1 MNESASSTDD
11 ADMPPDIPDFDLIRR
26 IGEGGFG
33 EVWLATNRA
42 TGHLRAVKVI
52 ALQNADMTDPAG
64 REITSLTELEAHV
77 RSQHPNLVA
86 IYHVAQ
92 TADCLFYVMDPG
104 DDASGNPASDEADY
118 RPATLESLLAAGPL
132 QPDVCWRYAEQ
143 LLAGLACLHEAGMV
157 HRDVKPSNCL
167 FIGGELKL
175 ADFGLVTKTDREISR
190 LGTWKYMPPDG
201 CMDMRADVYAAGLVI
216 YEMITGR
223 PVLRFPRL
231 SQKARE
237 VAQDPVLSVLNR
249 IALRAGQPD
258 PERRFAD
265 ARAMLAELQA
275 SDPKLTAQRARRRRR
290 MLASIGGTAA
300 LVLLAVLAW
309 LAWLATRPPRVRV
322 NFVTHPFE
330 ATIYLDNELLR
341 DSDGIPYRTPCT
353 VPDVPARIH
362 RVVFRHDAQE
372 PPLDVGRVDFA
383 NRRQV
388 VGHWGP
394 GS

>member
-1 MNESASSTDD
+1 MA
-11 ADMPPDIPDFDLIRR
+11 R
-26 IGEGGFG
+26 GGFG

-52 ALQNADMTDPAG
+52 ALKDADRRDPAG
-64 REITSLTELEAHV
+64 REITSLTEFEAHV
-77 RSQHPNLVA
+77 RSRHPNLLA
-86 IYHVAQ
+86 IHHVAQ
-92 TADCLFYVMDPG
+92 TAAYLFYVMDPA
-104 DDASGNPASDEADY
+104 DDTSGNPASPDSDY
-118 RPATLESLLAAGPL
+118 RPATLESQLEAGPL
-132 QPDVCWRYAEQ
+132 QPDVCWRYAGQ

-167 FIGGELKL
+167 FVGGELKL
-175 ADFGLVTKTDREISR
+175 ADFGLLTKTDREISR

-201 CMDMRADVYAAGLVI
+201 HMDMRADVYAAGLAI

-231 SQKARE
+231 SQKAPD
-237 VAQDPVLSVLNR
+237 VAQDPVLRVLNR
-249 IALRAGQPD
+249 IALRAGQPE

-265 ARAMLAELQA
+265 ARAMLAEMQA
-275 SDPKLTAQRARRRRR
+275 SDPELAAQRARTRRR

-300 LVLLAVLAW
+300 LALFAW
-309 LAWLATRPPRVRV
+309 VTYWATRPPRVGV

-330 ATIYLDNELLR
+330 ATIYLNNELLTAP
-341 DSDGIPYRTPCT
+341 DGSPYRTPCT

-362 RVVFRHDAQE
+362 RVTFRHYARE
-372 PPLDVGRVDFA
+372 EPLDAGPIDFT
-383 NRRQV
+383 NRRQI
-388 VGHWGP
+388 VGRWSP